1 MKNLIMQ
8 ELTGWKP
15 WEAAWLLFAVTAIV
29 AISFVR
35 GENAIGII
43 SAVTGA
49 ACVVLTGKGK
59 LSAYIF
65 GLVNIVL
72 YAYISY
78 RATLY
83 GETMLNLLYYLPMQF
98 VGWFAWKKH
107 MDFRSGEVVKR
118 RLTRK
123 GRLISL
129 AAIAVGTFFYGF
141 VLKKMGDMLP
151 FLDAFT
157 TVASIYAMFVSIKRF
172 AEQWIVW
179 VVIDAFSIYMWA
191 TAFASS
197 SEYIATLM
205 MWCVYLVNAIIMFC
219 KWMGESREEI

>member
-1 MKNLIMQ
+1 MKNLIKQ

-15 WEAAWLLFAVTAIV
+15 WETAWLLFAVTAII

-35 GENAIGII
+35 GENAIGIV

-49 ACVVLTGKGK
+49 MCVVLTGKGK

-98 VGWFAWKKH
+98 VGWFTWKKH
-107 MDFRSGEVVKR
+107 MDRRSGEVVKR

-123 GRLISL
+123 GRLVSL
-129 AAIAVGTFFYGF
+129 AAIIVGTIFYGLF
-141 VLKKMGDMLP
+141 LKKMGDLLP
-151 FLDAFT
+151 FVDAFT
-157 TVASIYAMFVSIKRF
+157 TVASVYAMFVSIKRF
-172 AEQWIVW
+172 AEQWVAWII
-179 VVIDAFSIYMWA
+179 IDAFSIYMWA
-191 TAFASS
+191 TAFAIT
-197 SEYIATLM
+197 SEYIATLT
-205 MWCVYLVNAIIMFC
+205 MWSVYLVNAIIMLC
-219 KWMGESREEI
+219 KWMGESHEEV

>member
-1 MKNLIMQ
+1 MKNLIKQ

-15 WEAAWLLFAVTAIV
+15 WETAWLLFAVTAII
-29 AISFVR
+29 AISVVR
-35 GENAIGII
+35 GENAIGIV

-49 ACVVLTGKGK
+49 VCVVLTGKGK

-98 VGWFAWKKH
+98 VGWFTWKKH
-107 MDFRSGEVVKR
+107 MDRRSGEVVKR

-123 GRLISL
+123 GRLVSL
-129 AAIAVGTFFYGF
+129 AAIIVGTIFYGLF
-141 VLKKMGDMLP
+141 LKKMGDLLP
-151 FLDAFT
+151 FVDAFT
-157 TVASIYAMFVSIKRF
+157 TVASVYAMFVSIKRF
-172 AEQWIVW
+172 AEQWVVW
-179 VVIDAFSIYMWA
+179 IIIDAFSIYMWA
-191 TAFASS
+191 TAFAIT

-205 MWCVYLVNAIIMFC
+205 MWSVYLVNAIIMLC
-219 KWMGESREEI
+219 KWMGESHEEV

>member
-1 MKNLIMQ
+1 MKNLIKQ

-15 WEAAWLLFAVTAIV
+15 WETAWLLFAVTAII
-29 AISFVR
+29 AISVVR
-35 GENAIGII
+35 GENAIGIV

-49 ACVVLTGKGK
+49 VCVVLTGKGK

-107 MDFRSGEVVKR
+107 MDCRSGEVVKR

-123 GRLISL
+123 GRLVSL
-129 AAIAVGTFFYGF
+129 AAIIVGTIFYGLF
-141 VLKKMGDMLP
+141 LKKMGDLLP
-151 FLDAFT
+151 FVDAFT
-157 TVASIYAMFVSIKRF
+157 TVASVYAMFVSIKRF
-172 AEQWIVW
+172 AEQWVVW
-179 VVIDAFSIYMWA
+179 VIIDAFSIYMWA
-191 TAFASS
+191 TAFAIT

-205 MWCVYLVNAIIMFC
+205 MWSVYLVNAIIMLC
-219 KWMGESREEI
+219 KWMGESHEEV